1 MQVRSLS
8 TAGVNVKVIA
18 CGGDGTVMWV
28 ASILIGGGCNMSNV
42 QIGVMPFGAQP
53 STAQHNT
60 MLFTAQHSTAQHST
74 AQQGCYSI
82 WDSVSQAVAAFRAAG
97 QLSTCSPNHQRVPY
111 SAFLTDSAACDPTN
125 HTIPLTHWQQ
135 PRNPTYLLAL
145 TTQSHL
151 LTY

>member
-60 MLFTAQHSTAQHST
+60 MLFTAQHSTAQHNRFVIRF
-74 AQQGCYSI
+74 GI
-82 WDSVSQAVAAFRAAG
+82 RSVRLSQPFV
-97 QLSTCSPNHQRVPY
+97 
-111 SAFLTDSAACDPTN
+111 
-125 HTIPLTHWQQ
+125 
-135 PRNPTYLLAL
+135 LLV
-145 TTQSHL
+145 S
-151 LTY
+151 